1 MSSPNPERNLNPE
14 DLLTAASAVTT
25 FNLGLSTYGASH
37 IDTVKGVIAFLIARS
52 SDKLDGWIA
61 RLTNK
66 ESDAGAL
73 YDTVVDK
80 VGIGTAAFN
89 AWKKEVVPRPAIGI
103 VGARNIAS
111 VALTGVMTHNH
122 PNESFRP
129 TMAGKIAMGAES
141 AVFIGYALAN
151 ALENEH
157 PEMIKTRM
165 IAEGVGHAALVTTI
179 VAGSISIGQ
188 YAKRAFEKPEVQSE

>member
-14 DLLTAASAVTT
+14 DLMTAASAVTT

-37 IDTVKGVIAFLIARS
+37 IDTVKGVVAFLIARS

-61 RLTNK
+61 RLTNQ

-80 VGIGTAAFN
+80 VGIGAAAFN

-111 VALTGVMTHNH
+111 VALTGVMAHNH
-122 PNESFRP
+122 PGESFRP

-141 AVFIGYALAN
+141 AVFIGYAMAN

-157 PEMIKTRM
+157 PEMVKTRM
-165 IAEGVGHAALVTTI
+165 IAQGVGHAALATTI
-179 VAGSISIGQ
+179 VAGSISIAQ
-188 YAKRAFEKPEVQSE
+188 YAKRAFKKREEQPE